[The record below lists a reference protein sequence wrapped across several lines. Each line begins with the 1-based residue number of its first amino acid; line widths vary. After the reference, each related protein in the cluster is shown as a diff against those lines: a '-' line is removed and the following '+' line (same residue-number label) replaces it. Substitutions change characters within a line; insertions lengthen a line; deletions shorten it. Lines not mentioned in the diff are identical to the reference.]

1 LYNDIV
7 LDHFS
12 DPRNVG
18 EINDADGIGQ
28 VGNPADGDNIKIYI
42 LVKDNILTDVKFK
55 TFGCGAAIA
64 ASSMVTVM
72 AIGKTIDEALSIRNE
87 EVAEALGGLPEKKLQ
102 CSNIAADAL
111 HNAIQDYLDKQN
123 RI

>member
-1 LYNDIV
+1 MYNDTV

-18 EINDADGIGQ
+18 EIADADGIGQ

-42 LVKDNILTDVKFK
+42 LIKDGILADVRFK

-64 ASSMVTVM
+64 ASSMVTVL
-72 AIGKTIDEALSIRNE
+72 AIGKTIDEALSIKNE
-87 EVAEALGGLPEKKLQ
+87 EVAEALGGLPESKLT

-111 HNAIQDYLDKQN
+111 HSAIQDYLEKLN
-123 RI
+123 S